1 MTRPRHR
8 RFRDDASQ
16 QGPLA
21 TTSTPRGPLR
31 RRAHRL
37 SIERDTP
44 GLLSLERDVVTRTRA
59 TAQAL
64 PPTSPP
70 PTSRRR
76 TRSPLPSSSCFDSLS
91 RAAVCVISSSAPP
104 LLGVSFSLNC
114 ASWLCA
120 SFFGLAAMVEA
131 LSPSSFVSARRA
143 LADLADSAS
152 GSPVNSWNHVVAL
165 SWRLC

>member
-8 RFRDDASQ
+8 RFRDDAPP

-21 TTSTPRGPLR
+21 STSSSRGPLR

-70 PTSRRR
+70 PTSRRQ
-76 TRSPLPSSSCFDSLS
+76 TRSPLPSSSCLDYLS
-91 RAAVCVISSSAPP
+91 RAAVCVITSSGHPFLVCLFLRPALLGSALPSSAWRQWWKHFP
-104 LLGVSFSLNC
+104 LHRF
-114 ASWLCA
+114 A
-120 SFFGLAAMVEA
+120 
-131 LSPSSFVSARRA
+131 SARRA
-143 LADLADSAS
+143 LADLADSAC